1 MKEFE
6 NLKMSQLLAASH
18 RLRATG
24 WTPLVDG
31 SARPIKIRKSLQPLI
46 NVYKS
51 VIKTLN
57 ILQPVACGLKP
68 FGSRQ
73 KSIDQRTEHPEACSL
88 QQEAFFKMRKFNNT
102 SQQVN

>member
-6 NLKMSQLLAASH
+6 NLKMNQLLAAS
-18 RLRATG
+18 LTAQDTG
-24 WTPLVDG
+24 WAPLVVG

-51 VIKTLN
+51 VIKRLN
-57 ILQPVACGLKP
+57 SLQPVTCGLKS